1 MLSIA
6 LNIKDRPVTII
17 GGGSVAL
24 RKFKT
29 LINEGA
35 KVKVVAKD
43 FIDGFMDQG
52 AELIKDVYKKEYIEG
67 AYLLFI
73 ASDDEELNAQIEM
86 DAKAL
91 GVLYNRCDKS
101 SSSDFISINMKKIGG
116 IDVSISTSGRLPDLN
131 KTIMDDLKKYDS
143 YDDEYLDLASRLR
156 SYYIHYQKQD
166 MIKKIKQQ
174 EGIKISSEKLNKI
187 LHFIGAKIIRNR
199 QSGIHEIA

>member
-52 AELIKDVYKKEYIEG
+52 AELIKDGYKKEYIEG
-67 AYLLFI
+67 AFLLFI
-73 ASDDEELNAQIEM
+73 ASDDEGLNAQIEM

-91 GVLYNRCDKS
+91 GVLYNRCDKG

-143 YDDEYLDLASRLR
+143 YDDEYLDLASKLR

-166 MIKKIKQQ
+166 MIKKIKNYTK
-174 EGIKISSEKLNKI
+174 EEILSYIKEFEDFENK
-187 LHFIGAKIIRNR
+187 
-199 QSGIHEIA
+199 SGNENE

>member
-29 LINEGA
+29 LISEGA

-52 AELIKDVYKKEYIEG
+52 AELIKDVYKKEYIKG
-67 AYLLFI
+67 AFLLFI

-131 KTIMDDLKKYDS
+131 KTIMDDLKKYGS

-156 SYYIHYQKQD
+156 SYNIHYQKQD
-166 MIKKIKQQ
+166 EIKKIKNYTK
-174 EGIKISSEKLNKI
+174 EEILSYIKEFEDFENK
-187 LHFIGAKIIRNR
+187 
-199 QSGIHEIA
+199 SGNEDE

>member
-43 FIDGFMDQG
+43 FIDGFMGFG
-52 AELIKDVYKKEYIEG
+52 AALIKDVYKKEYIEG
-67 AYLLFI
+67 AFLLFI

-143 YDDEYLDLASRLR
+143 YDDEYLDLASKLRL
-156 SYYIHYQKQD
+156 YYIHYQKQD
-166 MIKKIKQQ
+166 MIKKIKNYTK
-174 EGIKISSEKLNKI
+174 EEILSYIKEFEDFENK
-187 LHFIGAKIIRNR
+187 
-199 QSGIHEIA
+199 SGNENE

>member
-52 AELIKDVYKKEYIEG
+52 AELIKDVYKKEYIER
-67 AYLLFI
+67 AFLLFI
-73 ASDDEELNAQIEM
+73 ASDDEGLNAQIEM
-86 DAKAL
+86 DAKSL

-143 YDDEYLDLASRLR
+143 YDDEYLDLASKLR
-156 SYYIHYQKQD
+156 SYYIHYHKQD
-166 MIKKIKQQ
+166 MIKKIKNYTKK
-174 EGIKISSEKLNKI
+174 EILSYIKEFEDFENK
-187 LHFIGAKIIRNR
+187 GRN
-199 QSGIHEIA
+199 ENE

>member
-29 LINEGA
+29 LINEGV

-67 AYLLFI
+67 AFLLFI

-156 SYYIHYQKQD
+156 SYYIHYRKQD
-166 MIKKIKQQ
+166 MIKKIKNYTK
-174 EGIKISSEKLNKI
+174 EEILSYIKEFEDFENK
-187 LHFIGAKIIRNR
+187 
-199 QSGIHEIA
+199 SGNENE

>member
-29 LINEGA
+29 LISEGA

-52 AELIKDVYKKEYIEG
+52 AELIKDIYKKEYIEG
-67 AYLLFI
+67 AYLIFI
-73 ASDDEELNAQIEM
+73 ASDDEELNARIEA
-86 DAKAL
+86 DAKTL

-101 SSSDFISINMKKIGG
+101 STSDFISINMKKIGG
-116 IDVSISTSGRLPDLN
+116 IDVLISTAGRLPDLN

-143 YDDEYLDLASRLR
+143 YDDEYLDLAFKLR
-156 SYYIHYQKQD
+156 SYYIYYQKQD
-166 MIKKIKQQ
+166 MIKKIKNYTK
-174 EGIKISSEKLNKI
+174 EEILSYIKEFEDFENK
-187 LHFIGAKIIRNR
+187 
-199 QSGIHEIA
+199 SGNENE

>member
-52 AELIKDVYKKEYIEG
+52 AELIKDGYKKEYIEG
-67 AYLLFI
+67 AFLLFI

-131 KTIMDDLKKYDS
+131 KTIMDDLKKYGS
-143 YDDEYLDLASRLR
+143 YDDEYLDLAFKLR

-166 MIKKIKQQ
+166 MIKKIKNYTK
-174 EGIKISSEKLNKI
+174 EEILSYIKEFEDFENK
-187 LHFIGAKIIRNR
+187 
-199 QSGIHEIA
+199 SGNENE

>member
-52 AELIKDVYKKEYIEG
+52 AELIKDGYKKEYIEG
-67 AYLLFI
+67 AFLLFI
-73 ASDDEELNAQIEM
+73 ASDDEGLNAQIEM

-101 SSSDFISINMKKIGG
+101 SSGDFISINMKKIGG
-116 IDVSISTSGRLPDLN
+116 VDVSISTSGRLPDLN

-166 MIKKIKQQ
+166 MIKKIKNYTK
-174 EGIKISSEKLNKI
+174 EEILSYIKEFEDFENK
-187 LHFIGAKIIRNR
+187 
-199 QSGIHEIA
+199 SGNENE

>member
-43 FIDGFMDQG
+43 FIDDFIDQG

-67 AYLLFI
+67 AFLLFI

-131 KTIMDDLKKYDS
+131 KTIMDDLKKYGS

-166 MIKKIKQQ
+166 MIKKIKNYTK
-174 EGIKISSEKLNKI
+174 EEILSYIKEFEDFENK
-187 LHFIGAKIIRNR
+187 
-199 QSGIHEIA
+199 SGNENE

>member
-6 LNIKDRPVTII
+6 LNIKGRPVTII

-29 LINEGA
+29 LISEGA

-52 AELIKDVYKKEYIEG
+52 AELIKDIYKKEYIEG
-67 AYLLFI
+67 AYLIFI
-73 ASDDEELNAQIEM
+73 ASDDEELNARIEA
-86 DAKAL
+86 DAKTL

-101 SSSDFISINMKKIGG
+101 STSDFISINMKKIGG
-116 IDVSISTSGRLPDLN
+116 IDVLISTAGRLPDLN
-131 KTIMDDLKKYDS
+131 KTIMDDLKKYEA
-143 YDDEYLDLASRLR
+143 YDDEYLDLASKLR

-166 MIKKIKQQ
+166 AIKKIKNYTK
-174 EGIKISSEKLNKI
+174 EEILSYIKEFEDFENK
-187 LHFIGAKIIRNR
+187 
-199 QSGIHEIA
+199 SGNENE

>member
-67 AYLLFI
+67 AFLLFI

-131 KTIMDDLKKYDS
+131 KTIMDDLKKYGS

-166 MIKKIKQQ
+166 MIKKIK
-174 EGIKISSEKLNKI
+174 N
-187 LHFIGAKIIRNR
+187 
-199 QSGIHEIA
+199 

>member
-1 MLSIA
+1 M
-6 LNIKDRPVTII
+6 
-17 GGGSVAL
+17 
-24 RKFKT
+24 
-29 LINEGA
+29 
-35 KVKVVAKD
+35 KVVAKD
-43 FIDGFMDQG
+43 FIDGFMGFG

-67 AYLLFI
+67 AFLLFI

-166 MIKKIKQQ
+166 MIKKIKNYTK
-174 EGIKISSEKLNKI
+174 EEILSYIKEFEDFENK
-187 LHFIGAKIIRNR
+187 
-199 QSGIHEIA
+199 SGNENE